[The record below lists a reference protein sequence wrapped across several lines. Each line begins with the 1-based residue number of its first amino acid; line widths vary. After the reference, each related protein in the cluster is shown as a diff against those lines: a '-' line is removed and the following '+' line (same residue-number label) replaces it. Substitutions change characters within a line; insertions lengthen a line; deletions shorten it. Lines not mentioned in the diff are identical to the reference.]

1 MSPRTAEPVCPPAEA
16 EGASGGALAG
26 WARRFRPLPGA
37 PVRTRL
43 PPGPPVR
50 PLLVG
55 GGAGWELMPPALV
68 RLCPVA
74 SGVLRVVLS
83 LLVVP
88 GVTCSPWI
96 RSVFGFRV
104 RGFEFIIDIIYPSWD
119 CVFAAHG
126 HSCFLVSEEPSSRVW
141 SDVMCRCPGGPHP
154 AAGPVQTAC
163 SEASRALC

>member
-26 WARRFRPLPGA
+26 WARRFRPLHGA

-43 PPGPPVR
+43 PPRPPVR

-119 CVFAAHG
+119 CVFCCTRAFMFPRFG
-126 HSCFLVSEEPSSRVW
+126 
-141 SDVMCRCPGGPHP
+141 
-154 AAGPVQTAC
+154 
-163 SEASRALC
+163 RALIQGLVRCHVSLSWRATPCSRSSADGLL